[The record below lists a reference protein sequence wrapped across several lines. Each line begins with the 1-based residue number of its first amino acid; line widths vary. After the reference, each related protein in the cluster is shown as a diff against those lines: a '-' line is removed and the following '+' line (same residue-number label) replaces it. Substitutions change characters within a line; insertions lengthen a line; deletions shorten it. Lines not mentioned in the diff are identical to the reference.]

1 MASRKQQFSVYD
13 PRLQREVSVE
23 IRRDKRLRRT
33 GRWQQEAD
41 GHIVLRLPFYLP
53 WREVP
58 RLLKQ
63 LEADLAQAAEKAS
76 RRTDEDLA
84 RRAQAVNRKYF
95 GGKVPW
101 VAIRW
106 VGNMRQRLGSVTL
119 GGSTHGHIRISDKI
133 RPWPH
138 WVVDYVIAHEFVH
151 LLLPEEGHSARFWET
166 LQQAYPLTE
175 RARGFIRGYFFAKG
189 EADEQTTED
198 IAL

>member
-1 MASRKQQFSVYD
+1 MTACKRQFSVYD
-13 PRLQREVSVE
+13 PRLQREVEVE
-23 IRRDKRLRRT
+23 IRRDKRLKRT
-33 GRWQQEAD
+33 VRWQQEA
-41 GHIVLRLPFYLP
+41 GGRIVLRLPFYLP

-58 RLLKQ
+58 RLLQQ
-63 LEADLAQAAEKAS
+63 LEADLAKAAERAS
-76 RRTDEDLA
+76 RRTDEALA

-119 GGSTHGHIRISDKI
+119 GGSTHGHIRISEKI
-133 RPWPH
+133 RHWPP

-151 LLLPEEGHSARFWET
+151 LLLPKEGHSAKFWET

-175 RARGFIRGYFFAKG
+175 RARGFIRGYYFAQG
-189 EADEQTTED
+189 ETDEPTTEET
-198 IAL
+198 AL

>member
-1 MASRKQQFSVYD
+1 MG
-13 PRLQREVSVE
+13 
-23 IRRDKRLRRT
+23 LRM
-33 GRWQQEAD
+33 
-41 GHIVLRLPFYLP
+41 
-53 WREVP
+53 REVP
-58 RLLKQ
+58 RLLEQ
-63 LEADLAQAAEKAS
+63 LEAARAQAAEKAS